1 MFIACEQCGTELD
14 VSGYRPGQKGKCP
27 ECGAL
32 LVVPG
37 PAAERPPL
45 REVLPPVPEP
55 EPEPDEPE
63 PETEPEPGPP
73 AAAGA
78 GSEEEEEPSAA
89 GPQSLWLGV
98 VVLIVGLIIVAAAF
112 NYFFGSSAE
121 TPATVASGP
130 GDSAAVLPVPLA
142 GQTVAAAR
150 PETAAVRTPPA
161 PVPAP
166 PPAAAPARP
175 APVPAAAPAPAAR
188 PATAVPAPP
197 APTPA
202 VRPAPAAPTP
212 APRSSG
218 TITVKILNATGV
230 DGLAAELERKLEQ
243 ANPNIRVISVGT
255 HAGASVET
263 VVYDK
268 HYRMDATQTVQRA
281 LGLGRVTQN
290 PDNDNRY
297 PYDVLVVIG
306 TDYLRR

>member
-32 LVVPG
+32 LVVPA
-37 PAAERPPL
+37 AAERPPL
-45 REVLPPVPEP
+45 REVPPPAPEP
-55 EPEPDEPE
+55 EPEVEPE
-63 PETEPEPGPP
+63 PEAEPV
-73 AAAGA
+73 AAAGES
-78 GSEEEEEPSAA
+78 GEEEDVPA
-89 GPQSLWLGV
+89 GTAGHQPLWLGV

-121 TPATVASGP
+121 TPATVAAGTA
-130 GDSAAVLPVPLA
+130 DSPAVLPVPLA
-142 GQTVAAAR
+142 GQTVAAVR
-150 PETAAVRTPPA
+150 PETAVVRTPAA
-161 PVPAP
+161 PVRPPA
-166 PPAAAPARP
+166 PAAAPARP
-175 APVPAAAPAPAAR
+175 TPTPSPAPAAAPPAPA
-188 PATAVPAPP
+188 
-197 APTPA
+197 PA
-202 VRPAPAAPTP
+202 VRPAPVAPTP

-268 HYRMDATQTVQRA
+268 HYRMEATQTVQRA

-306 TDYLRR
+306 TDYLRQR